1 VTRII
6 HTADWHLGAR
16 LIDCDRHDEHR
27 AFLDWFLIQLAEL
40 RPDLVIVAGDIFD
53 GATPPQE
60 ALKLYYSFL
69 GRLAAGTGALSQ
81 PSPLDGMDATK
92 TRCRTLILG
101 GNHDSPATL
110 HAPRDVLRA
119 LDVRVIAS
127 PPDDPADGLLE
138 FADAVVCA
146 VPYLRERDVRTA
158 APGQSADEVAA
169 AIRTGVGRY
178 YRQVHDLARTK
189 AAGRLLVATGHLTV
203 VGSDKSPGER
213 PIHIGNLGAVEVACF
228 AGFAYTALGHIHRPQ
243 RINGDDR
250 VRYAGSPIPL
260 SFAEVDLA
268 KEIRVIDIA
277 AGQLAQRAISIPVFR
292 PLKRISATAATL
304 ATELARHQGA
314 PGDSLLPWVELTV
327 TDGRSHPDLDRQVH
341 EAAADLRLR
350 VLKVLAPASLSD
362 SATTG
367 NTAPPP
373 SLNDLRPED
382 VFTERLRR
390 EQIDP
395 DSTDGQTLALTFA
408 ELLSGM
414 QDMDPAEKTQEV
426 DT

>member
-1 VTRII
+1 MTRII

-16 LIDCDRHDEHR
+16 LIDCERHDEHR

-40 RPDLVIVAGDIFD
+40 HPDLVIVAGDIFD
-53 GATPPQE
+53 AATPPQE

-69 GRLAAGTGALSQ
+69 GRLAAEA
-81 PSPLDGMDATK
+81 
-92 TRCRTLILG
+92 RCQTLILG

-138 FADAVVCA
+138 FEDAVVCA

-169 AIRTGVGRY
+169 AIRAGIGHY

-189 AAGRLLVATGHLTV
+189 AAGRLIVATGHLTV
-203 VGSDKSPGER
+203 VGSDKSPSER
-213 PIHIGNLGAVEVACF
+213 PIHIGNLGAVEVTCF
-228 AGFAYTALGHIHRPQ
+228 AGFAYAALGHIHRPQ
-243 RINGDDR
+243 NISGDDR

-268 KEIRVIDIA
+268 KEIRVIDIE
-277 AGQLAQRAISIPVFR
+277 AGQLAQRSISIPIFR
-292 PLKRISATAATL
+292 PLKRIAAPAATL
-304 ATELARHQGA
+304 AAELARHQGA

-341 EAAADLRLR
+341 EAAANLRLR
-350 VLKVLAPASLSD
+350 VLKVLVPASPCD

-367 NTAPPP
+367 NTAPAP

-382 VFTERLRR
+382 VFAERLRR

-395 DSTDGQTLALTFA
+395 DSTEGHALALTFA
-408 ELLSGM
+408 ELLGGM
-414 QDMDPAEKTQEV
+414 QDTDPAEKPQEG